1 LKSMVRNMNLKKHIR
16 NRKGSYIV
24 EAALTLPVF
33 VVCVTALALIVNIIA
48 ICENICFAAAEEL
61 HEISLASYWEQTE
74 TVIPV
79 YDFILEE
86 KIYEENPRLTQF
98 KVTNLDY
105 MYYDGNIDDLI
116 GISTRADFTAE
127 HPLGINGRIRFEQEL
142 TARGFT
148 GTRQS
153 GRPLT
158 EAEFQ
163 QSGISR
169 TVVVFPKFGI
179 RYHIPECR
187 YVRQEYEGEECR
199 LEMEAE
205 DAERK
210 GYTPCQICGGLNNE

>member
-1 LKSMVRNMNLKKHIR
+1 MKSMVKNMNLKKLIR
-16 NRKGSYIV
+16 SRKGSYIV

-48 ICENICFAAAEEL
+48 ICENICFATAEEL

-74 TVIPV
+74 NVLPV
-79 YDFILEE
+79 YDFIVERRVRE
-86 KIYEENPRLTQF
+86 DNPRLTKF

-105 MYYDGNIDDLI
+105 LYSDGNIDDLI
-116 GISTRADFTAE
+116 GISTRADFKTE
-127 HPLGINGRIRFEQEL
+127 HPLGINGGIGFEQEII
-142 TARGFT
+142 ARGFT
-148 GTRQS
+148 GTRQR
-153 GRPLT
+153 GRPLN

-179 RYHIPECR
+179 RYHIPGCR

-210 GYTPCQICGGLNNE
+210 GYTPCQVCGGLSNE